1 MARTITSALNREFS
15 TMTPQ
20 ELLTRAKG
28 WLERHP
34 EDEEGISPGHRR
46 AVTKTVELLEKRDL
60 ELALTQ

>member
-1 MARTITSALNREFS
+1 
-15 TMTPQ
+15 MTPQ
-20 ELLTRAKG
+20 ELYSQLTRAKG